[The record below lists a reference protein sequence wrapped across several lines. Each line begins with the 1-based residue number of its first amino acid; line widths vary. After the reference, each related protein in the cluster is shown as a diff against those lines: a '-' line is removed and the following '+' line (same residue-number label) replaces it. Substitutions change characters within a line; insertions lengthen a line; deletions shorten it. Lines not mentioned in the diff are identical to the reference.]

1 MEGNFVNGLND
12 SVRSMRHTFKP
23 AVARLWPASAA
34 TADAAEWGAERQGEH
49 RGDRGDRAGGAGGDR
64 DAVRDAGLG
73 RYADV
78 TWTVWEEL
86 QEVGVPA
93 TAEVYNALVGLTLYT
108 RTHMTGEW
116 KRRLYEQGEQLL
128 HQMRVADV
136 PPTALTVCLRVKH
149 LARPWR
155 GPAGLA
161 AATTAFDR
169 AVAAAAAGSTDRKAR
184 VPPPLNPLLFYS
196 FMSACLAHGDAQRAI
211 DTHAAM
217 VARGLPPDASVA
229 NCLIRAYER
238 YAAAEQPSFPPLAA
252 SRSDPNVYG

>member
-1 MEGNFVNGLND
+1 MEGIYVNGLND

-23 AVARLWPASAA
+23 AVARLWPAAAA
-34 TADAAEWGAERQGEH
+34 TADAAERCAELPGEH
-49 RGDRGDRAGGAGGDR
+49 RAATADAAGGARGDR

-78 TWTVWEEL
+78 TWAVWEEL

-128 HQMRVADV
+128 HQMRAADV
-136 PPTALTVCLRVKH
+136 PPTAHTVRLRIAH

-161 AATTAFDR
+161 AAAAAFDR
-169 AVAAAAAGSTDRKAR
+169 AVAAATAATAAGSTQRNAP
-184 VPPPLNPLLFYS
+184 VPPPINPLLYYS
-196 FMSACLAHGDAQRAI
+196 FMSACLAHDDAQRAI

-217 VARGLPPDASVA
+217 VACRLPPDTTVS
-229 NCLIRAYER
+229 NCLIRALDR
-238 YAAAEQPSFPPLAA
+238 YAAPQL
-252 SRSDPNVYG
+252 